1 MPVYKTPESAA
12 RAEDALLPIHAG
24 RMLSGL
30 TQEAMADALH
40 VDPRTLRRYE
50 SGELPTPD
58 ELMLKIVKTFGAP
71 SLLYR
76 HFKEKYDIPDEMM
89 PRVETAPLA
98 VAVVNLLHELEK
110 LERGRVASRLLELA
124 SDGLI
129 DPEEEQDFRMLMEK
143 LDGVRRAV
151 ELLRY
156 SRR

>member
-1 MPVYKTPESAA
+1 
-12 RAEDALLPIHAG
+12 
-24 RMLSGL
+24 MLSGL

-58 ELMLKIVKTFGAP
+58 EVMLKLVTTFGHP

-76 HFKEKYDIPDEMM
+76 HFREKYHIPDTMM
-89 PRVETAPLA
+89 PEVKTVPLA

-110 LERGRVASRLLELA
+110 LERGHVASRLLELA

-129 DPEEEQDFRMLMEK
+129 DPGEEKDFQLVMEK